1 MVEFYLPIRH
11 VHIAAVLTSAT
22 LLLARGLALNLAGA
36 RWPLAWPLRYLSW
49 TIDTVL
55 LTAAL
60 MLMTI
65 THQDPVRHGWLTVKV
80 LLLVPYIVLGYMAL
94 RGARRLPRWPG
105 RRSSSATYTPS
116 PGRTTRSAGSPEH
129 SAGRSSSE
137 RARTALG
144 RGERR
149 H

>member
-94 RGARRLPRWPG
+94 RGATRGKRL
-105 RRSSSATYTPS
+105 AAL
-116 PGRTTRSAGSPEH
+116 AGAAAIFGYIYSV
-129 SAGRSSSE
+129 A
-137 RARTALG
+137 RAHDPLG
-144 RGERR
+144 WFA
-149 H
+149 

>member
-65 THQDPVRHGWLTVKV
+65 TGLDPVQDSWLTVKV
-80 LLLVPYIVLGYMAL
+80 LLIVVYVLLGYYAL
-94 RGARRLPRWPG
+94 RAKTRRNRLISLAAAAATFGFIYTIARAHHP
-105 RRSSSATYTPS
+105 
-116 PGRTTRSAGSPEH
+116 
-129 SAGRSSSE
+129 
-137 RARTALG
+137 LG
-144 RGERR
+144 FLA
-149 H
+149 

>member
-94 RGARRLPRWPG
+94 RGATRGKRL
-105 RRSSSATYTPS
+105 
-116 PGRTTRSAGSPEH
+116 
-129 SAGRSSSE
+129 
-137 RARTALG
+137 TALAG
-144 RGERR
+144 AAAIFGYIYSVARAHDPLGWFA
-149 H
+149 

>member
-1 MVEFYLPIRH
+1 MIEFYPQIRN
-11 VHIAAVLTSAT
+11 VHILAITLSGCLFALRGLG
-22 LLLARGLALNLAGA
+22 LLLGM
-36 RWPLAWPLRYLSW
+36 RWPQWPPVKYLSY

-94 RGARRLPRWPG
+94 RGATRGKRL
-105 RRSSSATYTPS
+105 AAL
-116 PGRTTRSAGSPEH
+116 AGAAVIFGYIYSV
-129 SAGRSSSE
+129 A
-137 RARTALG
+137 RAHDPLG
-144 RGERR
+144 WFA
-149 H
+149 